1 MVAADSSWSLER
13 VSAEAMMIV
22 GAIDR
27 AEAAMDALGPA
38 TEFIATEAWVK
49 SAARVQARV

>member
-49 SAARVQARV
+49 SAARVHAKV